1 MEPQIRVVIREAF
14 GREQKSG
21 RIIPIAPATPRRRLT
36 ATPAGLSL
44 TGFLTHNSRGVWQ
57 QQTLTSTIK
66 PRGAF
71 QHVERIQ
78 GLCHARNVV
87 DMAVGIIIGAA
98 FGKIVDSLVKD
109 VIMPPIGLLLGKV
122 DFSNLFFVLK
132 EGKTVGPYLTVDAAQ
147 KAGAVTFNYG
157 LFINT
162 CITFVI
168 VAFAVFLLIRAI
180 NRLKQQEEAAPA
192 APPPTPEDIVLLRE
206 IRDALKK

>member
-1 MEPQIRVVIREAF
+1 M
-14 GREQKSG
+14 
-21 RIIPIAPATPRRRLT
+21 
-36 ATPAGLSL
+36 
-44 TGFLTHNSRGVWQ
+44 RG
-57 QQTLTSTIK
+57 
-66 PRGAF
+66 
-71 QHVERIQ
+71 
-78 GLCHARNVV
+78 NVV

-109 VIMPPIGLLLGKV
+109 VIMPLIGLLLGKV
-122 DFSNLFFVLK
+122 DVSNLFFVLK

-168 VAFAVFLLIRAI
+168 IAFAVFLLIRAI

-206 IRDALKK
+206 IRDSLKK

>member
-1 MEPQIRVVIREAF
+1 MLKEFKAF
-14 GREQKSG
+14 
-21 RIIPIAPATPRRRLT
+21 AM
-36 ATPAGLSL
+36 
-44 TGFLTHNSRGVWQ
+44 RG
-57 QQTLTSTIK
+57 
-66 PRGAF
+66 
-71 QHVERIQ
+71 
-78 GLCHARNVV
+78 NVV

-180 NRLKQQEEAAPA
+180 NRLKQQEEAVPA

-206 IRDALKK
+206 IRDSLKK